1 MNSPVILAIDTATD
15 NMTVAVCRDDQ
26 ILVDETVK
34 DKHQAKH
41 LLQMIDRCLKKAKL
55 ELANIDAFATTKGP
69 GSFTGIRT
77 SLGTIKGL
85 AYAFSKPI
93 IAIPTMEAMV
103 YPCDRK
109 TTIVPTL
116 PARKDFIYMAIFE
129 SKQNKW
135 VETTPVSMIPTAE
148 LSQKTPNGALIIGS
162 EGNSKFDHVYGTN
175 LCKISLEKYKNKE
188 FEDVFSLEPL
198 YIQKTAAEG
207 YV

>member
-1 MNSPVILAIDTATD
+1 
-15 NMTVAVCRDDQ
+15 MTVAICRDDQ
-26 ILVDETVK
+26 VLVDETVK
-34 DKHQAKH
+34 DKHQAKN
-41 LLQMIDRCLKKAKL
+41 LLQMIDACLKKAKL
-55 ELANIDAFATTKGP
+55 SLDQIDAFATTKGP

-93 IAIPTMEAMV
+93 IAIPTMDAMV
-103 YPCDRK
+103 YPCDPASK
-109 TTIVPTL
+109 FVASTL
-116 PARKDFIYMAIFE
+116 PARKDFIYVAVFE
-129 SKQNKW
+129 SKHNKW
-135 VETTPVSMIPTAE
+135 TETLPVTMIPTAE
-148 LSQKTPNGALIIGS
+148 LKQKTPAGSLIIGS